1 MRHRRRRGIAT
12 PVVDK
17 HLHVISQQY
26 LHSGN
31 LRRLAQCMRIP
42 PNKNRAANALRI
54 TVIHNGLRSCQN
66 MVLVERIIQRRPPVP
81 RCTKHH
87 LLVGIIGIR
96 NPGVVCRHHF
106 RNINKVFRQCNLA
119 GTLMSHTKNSS
130 QKRKNLQLLSIFY
143 LFPPP
148 RTSSGTKSHILSCT
162 TMKQTLAVGL
172 GAGCGATLRM
182 QLTPLLY
189 DAPTAL
195 IIINA
200 IGCFLIATW
209 AFPNDLAQKFFAPGL
224 LGGFTSFSTFALTA
238 ATTSLPAAL
247 SYSVLT
253 ITSCLGAWAIGDAL
267 RHRRHAA

>member
-1 MRHRRRRGIAT
+1 MRHRRRRGIAA

-17 HLHVISQQY
+17 HLHIISQQH
-26 LHSGN
+26 LHGGN
-31 LRRLAQCMRIP
+31 LRRLAQRMRIP
-42 PNKNRAANALRI
+42 PNKNRATNTLRI
-54 TVIHNGLRSCQN
+54 TVIHNGLRGCQN
-66 MVLVERIIQRRPPVP
+66 MVLVKRIIQRRPPVP

-96 NPGVVCRHHF
+96 NPGVVRRHHF

-148 RTSSGTKSHILSCT
+148 RTSSSTKSHILSCI

-209 AFPNDLAQKFFAPGL
+209 AFPNNLAQKFFAPGL
-224 LGGFTSFSTFALTA
+224 LGGFTSFSTFALTT

-267 RHRRHAA
+267 RHRRHAS